1 MITFGLADLVL
12 AASRALGLGTAAT
25 LDLLDVA
32 AAEAALR
39 ESAAPAAGQDP
50 APAAAALLHALVLR
64 RPFSRGNDCVALAAA
79 VQLLALHGQRVCLD
93 PPAATISLIR
103 GIAAGQVDAREVRA
117 WLAPRLSAESDARSW
132 EAKMRNLLP
141 ARRRTRRTSGAGAD
155 VFGRFTPGA
164 RRAVVLAQEEARK
177 LGHDYI
183 GTEHILLG
191 LVGEGEGVAA
201 RALAAAAIGAEAVRR
216 EVEEIIGTGLQ
227 PPSGHLPFTPRA
239 KKVLQISRR
248 EALRLGSSHVGTE
261 HILLGLIRE
270 GEGVAAAI
278 LDRLG
283 VSRERVRHLVVRE
296 EAGPAAEGGGETGRR
311 EEAGPAAEGGGET
324 GRREEAGPAAEGG
337 GETGRAASEPA
348 GQAGERTG
356 QAGQG
361 TGQAAAEAAAEPGDS
376 LGRALRAAA
385 AEAAGQAARAA
396 SREAAGQETAALRAE
411 VERQRREIA
420 RLTGLLRQHGISP
433 GDGQRSA

>member
-324 GRREEAGPAAEGG
+324 GR
-337 GETGRAASEPA
+337 AASEPA